1 MTDHPALHARV
12 TTTSKADSK
21 VDSRPKPARPDG
33 CLFVLVALLVLS
45 IVGGSFVVLVEAF
58 GVRSAVVVTAA
69 GVLSTAVVVT
79 AWAIVAHLV
88 LSWLRDDED

>member
-1 MTDHPALHARV
+1 MTDHPALHARD
-12 TTTSKADSK
+12 TTDSK
-21 VDSRPKPARPDG
+21 GTSRPRPAQPDG
-33 CLFVLVALLVLS
+33 CLFVLVALVVIS
-45 IVGGSFVVLVEAF
+45 IVVGSFVVLVEAF

-88 LSWLRDDED
+88 LSWFRVDDEA